1 MTATFSNKKV
11 GYTYCSCLPRVAFM
25 EWSFSSCSRILC
37 VKRFLGSVASIVAS
51 FSKIVMPSS
60 PVPTPLWT
68 YVALFFLEVLVTSNK
83 LLVQILTLGGFKVH
97 AIYGQVLQPQDIDQ
111 SRHLNKMA
119 LYGPTGTLRGE
130 MLLDQLEWEGSS
142 FRESTKFIAPI
153 VTPG

>member
-1 MTATFSNKKV
+1 MKKALIPKQCNANILPGAPNTMTATFSNKKV

-83 LLVQILTLGGFKVH
+83 LWCRSSPWVDLKCTLSMDRYSNPKTLTKADTSTRWHFT
-97 AIYGQVLQPQDIDQ
+97 
-111 SRHLNKMA
+111 A
-119 LYGPTGTLRGE
+119 L
-130 MLLDQLEWEGSS
+130 LEL
-142 FRESTKFIAPI
+142 
-153 VTPG
+153 